1 MKISTKI
8 LVSSLILFLLMGV
21 QVEQIFNHPKWTNAD
36 SEITP
41 ETEIIMAYIEPPR
54 KPFSLKNLVIDLQ
67 NVTSPTA
74 NDTDLDG
81 LKDSIEAV
89 IGTDPFNNDTD
100 FDDLDDFYEVFN
112 DLDPLNKDTN
122 EDGLPDYYE
131 ITNVTPDFD
140 GDGVVNA
147 WDFDNDNDGVNDGV
161 DLSPFGN
168 STIHSKFTFNVITD
182 GKPITMNFQI
192 IPENSEHLKLYYQ
205 TWDWPYDDEGAMQD
219 LDNSSDDVEITPWL
233 RITPNVLPDQ
243 EAVKDRGV
251 IVKSDCMEISLSPTM
266 DSGNIVAFNGMFY
279 YPEAPPMTLTLEV
292 ELIWEITGNSDKI
305 AKALL
310 ADNGKYVCVGSDGLL
325 IANTSWVNYDNRS
338 IFQWIKLDDDKIA
351 LKVPNGGFISVADNG
366 TLITTSTDI
375 GDRETFQISQNG
387 NVTSF
392 KAYNNKY
399 LTINPDGV
407 VMADST
413 SYTSFEVGDLGYYP
427 DITHLVTY
435 KEPFKLTGFNIEE
448 SYGCN
453 LSLYY
458 SEDKNQTIAADM
470 LLTYDFIRNSTT
482 TLADMPTIMAQY
494 NISVLS
500 QNQSYS
506 DALEAYVSMSNEIL
520 PMVLDSLTENQIY
533 PIIVA
538 TEEASKVLSLAN
550 LLEGNVSLGNSCTIN
565 LTNEVITITKTLKTD
580 FYNSTNVLGY
590 YRALSIE
597 EILNEII
604 NWNLQENA
612 TRTLMMMVMLWNMG
626 EVKIT
631 RIGDVELNFKPPEN
645 TYREII
651 ETTSSSLDCLSAI
664 VDDVLNYQAYKALK
678 FSYMKLAY
686 KGGNAVLSNWKIY
699 KIVRKTNFNVLKSLK
714 INRMLGVIQSNSK
727 FGKMTR
733 FIMKGLQAIEKLG
746 KVLDAVGI
754 LIGVG
759 LSIWAAVELANAV
772 GGRLGQELGAAYGIA
787 GCIWA
792 IVSGLILMAMF
803 TNPFTA
809 IIALIFIILD
819 LIFDISS
826 KVVEWLAK
834 VIFGSPHDYHHDEP
848 YLDIEGGPEP
858 SFDDKDN
865 NGLDVGDRIK
875 ILTHLVGGI
884 RGYGENPIIED
895 RSYIIPWISIEP
907 PRGTHSVTKDS
918 GGYTSSSLLNQTKH
932 GSTGGT
938 TLVDKY
944 DSMAWI
950 EPGIGMINFPVKFK
964 LNARYKLRNEW
975 YHKPW
980 WYFGAKC
987 WHRNWETGKIT
998 PQEITTLRFDVLPGT
1013 LDDFLTWGEI
1023 RANDRDGDGLS
1034 DSQEV
1039 SAGTSNKLIYDT
1051 DADGLNDK
1059 YEIDIGTNPTSCDTD
1074 EDGLLDGYELVYG
1087 ANATDKDSDDDGIY
1101 DFLEIA
1107 GWVISFNYSGHVFST
1122 RVFSDP
1128 ANNDTDGDG
1137 IDDGTEYWS
1146 GLNPRSIDTD
1156 GDGTVDVA
1164 VPPVE
1169 LISILKN
1176 STYIEQDILDSS
1188 SYTISEF
1195 AVDAN
1200 GYVYIPVI
1208 NNSDNTYFIL
1218 KLDSNLTY
1226 YDNWSLAFRPGKI
1239 AVDNGNQWLYVE
1251 NISVAGVSSFVRY
1264 FLNGTGPVGSL
1275 IGTGPQGVGGVD
1287 VDSNGFL
1294 YIARNT
1300 TTKIAQIEKYF
1311 PNGTLLATF
1320 GSYGT
1325 DPDQFTNLSAIAVD
1339 NKYGIIYAIDG
1350 HRVMKLNSS
1359 DGSFLTTLPNGYQN
1373 MVDIVTDVDG
1383 WVYVVDRFDP
1393 VLGEACVRKFDHNGM
1408 EDKNFI
1414 LTNTSIT
1421 PPWNIYH
1428 YPMRIA
1434 IDSNKNIYLLENMSL
1449 QDLGTRLMKF
1459 KENETQTPPLVANT
1473 KYDWDGDELWNLQE
1487 IVGWNTTFRCNPW
1500 VTLAVNSSPMLRDTD
1515 FDGLSDKQEFEL
1527 KTHPWDPDTDKDGLS
1542 DLTELNLGTDP
1553 LNYDTDD
1560 DGLNDSI
1567 EILIGSNPINSSDT
1581 DGDGLSDLQEF
1592 QLGSNPAKIDT
1603 DNDGAND
1610 SREFMGNSNLLVPD
1624 TDNDFM
1630 LDGLEYDN
1638 NTDPLDP
1645 DTDDD
1650 YLLDGEELIYN
1661 TNPLLND
1668 TDGDGAIDGME
1679 IDLWLDPLCND
1690 TDGDGLT
1697 DFIELEWGSNPY
1709 INDTDYDGVPD
1720 GMDLDIRTN
1729 FTEPIVLAYDL
1740 DPSNHTGEFAQDLGE
1755 VANVTIISVDELKAN
1770 YTKSPYIVLVG
1781 KPAPEND
1788 TVGGLIYELLADTGS
1803 ELAEMM
1809 KNDSHYVAVRY
1820 GIWTNPQTVVML
1832 PQAYYLDVGKV
1843 ISTLKGKNVTISQD
1857 SCTVVY
1863 QTAPIMH
1870 SNDTFYYGVKVDEI
1884 DTVKATDTVVSI
1896 ILENWSLPIIQI
1908 HKYTPYTTHHHLNL
1922 FNGLKFG
1929 EKPVGKSIKIDAF
1942 ANGTVLDKFQEAWI
1956 IIYYRLSDLDTNGD
1970 GKASNPWDINENTLS
1985 LYYFNETTGK
1995 WIKITK
2001 DLDWVLDMGI
2011 NTTDFEVYGES
2022 YAGYIWIR
2030 TKHLSLFSI
2039 GGSQNI
2045 PLWDLIFFFIL
2056 IALYIAVAALVIIER
2071 KPKPLM
2077 DNIKWE
2083 LQEKKLLI
2091 KFDITKEYGKSS
2103 SGKTI
2108 IVANSHGSKHL
2119 KGTELFLGMIA
2130 YKYPEKKKVKPKKR
2144 REMQNIDITLD
2155 DNTVTLSIDTEK
2167 DFGPSSTGK
2176 SIIVASSRG
2185 NRLIEG
2191 TDVYVGINIFKKR
2204 KTSPK
2209 KKIDQIK
2216 AKPAITKPKKTKPI
2230 TEEPVK
2236 SPEPKPSITESK
2248 KDKAKPIAEE
2258 PAKSPEPKPSITESK
2273 KKKDKSS
2280 TEKLAES
2287 PESESLIKNE
2297 KSPKFK
2303 LEDIRGLGPS
2313 KIKLLN
2319 SCGIYTIEDLINC
2332 DPNIVANKVR
2342 GLGIKSLKKWI
2353 QSAKELSLE

>member
-8 LVSSLILFLLMGV
+8 LVCFFLLFLLIGV
-21 QVEQIFNHPKWTNAD
+21 EIEQTFNHPNWPDTD
-36 SEITP
+36 SKISP
-41 ETEIIMAYIEPPR
+41 ETEILMAYLEPPR
-54 KPFSLKNLVIDLQ
+54 KPFSLKDLVIDLQ

-89 IGTDPFNNDTD
+89 IGTDPNNNDTD
-100 FDDLDDFYEVFN
+100 FDDLDDFFEVFN
-112 DLDPLNKDTN
+112 DLDPLSKDTN
-122 EDGLPDYYE
+122 GDGLPDYYE
-131 ITNVTPDFD
+131 VTNVTLDFD
-140 GDGVVNA
+140 NDGIVNA
-147 WDFDNDNDGVNDGV
+147 WDFDNDNDGVNDGI

-168 STIHSKFTFNVITD
+168 STIHQKFNFDIITD

-192 IPENSEHLKLYYQ
+192 VPEDAEHLKLFYQ
-205 TWDWPYDDEGAMQD
+205 TWDWPYDTEGAMQD
-219 LDNSSDDVEITPWL
+219 LDNSTDDVQISPWL
-233 RITPNVLPDQ
+233 RITLNTLPDQ
-243 EAVKDRGV
+243 EDVRDRGV
-251 IVKSDCMEISLSPTM
+251 VVKSDCVEISLSPAT
-266 DSGNIVAFNGMFY
+266 DQGTIVAFNGMFY
-279 YPEAPPMTLTLEV
+279 YPAASPMTLSLQV
-292 ELIWEITGNSDKI
+292 EFIWDITGNTDKP
-305 AKALL
+305 ARALL
-310 ADNGKYVCVGSDGLL
+310 ADNGKYVCVGRDGLL
-325 IANTSWVNYDNRS
+325 IANTSWVNSDNQS
-338 IFQWIKLDDDKIA
+338 IFQWVELEDNKVA
-351 LKVPNGGFISVADNG
+351 LKIPNKGFVSVADNG
-366 TLITTSTDI
+366 TLITTSTEI

-399 LTINPDGV
+399 LNIKPDGV
-407 VMADST
+407 VMADSS
-413 SYTSFEVGDLGYYP
+413 SYATFEVSDLGYYP

-435 KEPFKLTGFNIEE
+435 KEPFKFSGFNIEE

-482 TLADMPTIMAQY
+482 TLADMPTIMAY
-494 NISVLS
+494 HNITILS
-500 QNQSYS
+500 QNQSFS
-506 DALEAYVSMSNEIL
+506 DALEAFVSMSNEML
-520 PMVLDSLTENQIY
+520 PSVLDSLPEGQIY
-533 PIIVA
+533 PIITA
-538 TEEASKVLSLAN
+538 TEEINKVLGMTNVLG
-550 LLEGNVSLGNSCTIN
+550 GNVSMDDSCTIN
-565 LTNEVITITKTLKTD
+565 LTNEVKTITKTLKTD
-580 FYNSTNVLGY
+580 FYNSSDIVGAYT
-590 YRALSIE
+590 ALTTE

-604 NWNLQENA
+604 NWKLDDNT
-612 TRTLMMMVMLWNMG
+612 TRTLMMMVLLWTMG

-631 RIGDVELNFKPPEN
+631 TYGDVHLNFTPPEN
-645 TYREII
+645 NFLSTVSKVSTAGLSTLSFLVTEILTYHAFK
-651 ETTSSSLDCLSAI
+651 SLRFC
-664 VDDVLNYQAYKALK
+664 
-678 FSYMKLAY
+678 YMTLAY
-686 KGGNAVLSNWKIY
+686 KGGKAVLSNWQVY
-699 KIVRKTNFNVLKSLK
+699 RIVRRTNPNVLKS
-714 INRMLGVIQSNSK
+714 IRMNRMLGVIRGGGR
-727 FGKMTR
+727 FGKATSFMIR
-733 FIMKGLQAIEKLG
+733 GLQIIAKIG
-746 KVLDAVGI
+746 KVLDVIGI
-754 LIGVG
+754 LIGIGV
-759 LSIWAAVELANAV
+759 SIWAAVELANAV

-792 IVSGLILMAMF
+792 IVVGIILIAMF
-803 TNPFTA
+803 SNPFTA
-809 IIALIFIILD
+809 LLALIFIILD

-826 KVVEWLAK
+826 KVVEWFAR
-834 VIFGSPHDYHHDEP
+834 VIFGTPHDYHHDEP
-848 YLDIEGGPEP
+848 YLDMEGSIDP
-858 SFDDKDN
+858 SFDDIDN

-884 RGYGENPIIED
+884 RGYGENPTIED
-895 RSYIIPWISIEP
+895 RSYVVPWISIDSP
-907 PRGTHSVTKDS
+907 QGTNSKTGDS
-918 GGYTSSSLLNQTKH
+918 GGDTSSKWLNQTH
-932 GSTGGT
+932 YGSTGGT

-964 LNARYKLRNEW
+964 LNARYKLRSEW
-975 YHKPW
+975 YHNPW
-980 WYFGAKC
+980 WYFGFHC
-987 WHRNWETGKIT
+987 WHRTWERGRI
-998 PQEITTLRFDVLPGT
+998 PSQEITTLRFDVMPGT
-1013 LDDFLTWGEI
+1013 LNEFLTWGEI
-1023 RANDRDGDGLS
+1023 TKNDRDGDGLS
-1034 DSQEV
+1034 DMAED
-1039 SAGTSNKLIYDT
+1039 SAGVSNKLIYDT

-1059 YEIDIGTNPTSCDTD
+1059 YEIEIGTDPTSCDTD
-1074 EDGLLDGYELVYG
+1074 EDGLLDGHEAIYG
-1087 ANATDKDSDDDGIY
+1087 ANVTDSDTDDDGIY
-1101 DFLEIA
+1101 DFLEVA
-1107 GWVISFNYSGHVFST
+1107 GWVIAFNYSGKVFTT

-1156 GDGTVDVA
+1156 GDGTIDFA

-1169 LISILKN
+1169 LISILRN
-1176 STYIEQDILDSS
+1176 SSNIEQDLLKSS
-1188 SYTISEF
+1188 SCTVSEF
-1195 AVDAN
+1195 TTDAN

-1208 NNSDNTYFIL
+1208 NTSDNTYFIL

-1226 YDNWSLAFRPGKI
+1226 YDNWSLTFHPGKV
-1239 AVDNGNQWLYVE
+1239 AVDDGNQWLYVE
-1251 NISVAGVSSFVRY
+1251 NISVAGISSFVCY
-1264 FLNGTGPVGSL
+1264 FLNGTGPIGGL
-1275 IGTGPQGVGGVD
+1275 IGTGPRGVGGVD

-1325 DPDQFTNLSAIAVD
+1325 NPDQFTNLSAIAVD
-1339 NKYGIIYAIDG
+1339 DKYGIIYAIDG

-1359 DGSFLTTLPNGYQN
+1359 DGSYLTTLPNGYQN
-1373 MVDIVTDVDG
+1373 MVDLVTDSDG
-1383 WVYVVDRFDP
+1383 WVYVVDTFDP
-1393 VLGEACVRKFDHNGM
+1393 VLGEACLRKFDHNGM

-1414 LTNTSIT
+1414 LTNSSIT

-1434 IDSNKNIYLLENMSL
+1434 IDSDKNIYLLENVSL
-1449 QDLGTRLMKF
+1449 QNLGTKIMKF
-1459 KENETQTPPLVANT
+1459 KENETNEPPLVANT
-1473 KYDWDGDELWNLQE
+1473 KYDWDGDELWNLME
-1487 IVGWNTTFRCNPW
+1487 VVGWNTTFRYNPW

-1542 DLTELNLGTDP
+1542 DLTELNLGTDL

-1567 EILIGSNPINSSDT
+1567 EVLIGSNPINSSDT

-1610 SREFMGNSNLLVPD
+1610 SLEFAGNSNLLVPD

-1630 LDGLEYDN
+1630 LDGLEYERHTN
-1638 NTDPLDP
+1638 PLDS

-1650 YLLDGEELIYN
+1650 YLIDGEELLYS
-1661 TNPLLND
+1661 TDPLNND

-1679 IDLWLDPLCND
+1679 VDLWLDPLCND

-1720 GMDLDIRTN
+1720 GLDLDIKTN
-1729 FTEPIVLAYDL
+1729 FTKPVVLAYDP
-1740 DPSNHTGEFAQDLGE
+1740 DPSNNTKEFAEDLGQY
-1755 VANVTIISVDELKAN
+1755 ANVTVVSLNELKVN
-1770 YTKSPYIVLVG
+1770 YTKAPYIVLVG

-1788 TVGGLIYELLADTGS
+1788 TVGGLIYELLADTGF

-1809 KNDSHYVAVRY
+1809 KNDSNYVAVRR
-1820 GIWTNPQTVVML
+1820 GIWTSMQTIVML

-1843 ISTLKGKNVTISQD
+1843 LSILKEKNITISPD
-1857 SCTVVY
+1857 SCTVEY

-1942 ANGTVLDKFQEAWI
+1942 ANGTVLDNFQEALI
-1956 IIYYRLSDLDTNGD
+1956 VIYYRLSDLDINGD

-1985 LYYFNETTGK
+1985 LYFFNETTGK
-1995 WIKITK
+1995 WIKVTK
-2001 DLDWVLDMGI
+2001 ELDWILDMGI

-2045 PLWDLIFFFIL
+2045 PFWDLIFFFIL
-2056 IALYIAVAALVIIER
+2056 IALYIAVAALVFIER

-2077 DNIKWE
+2077 DNIKWD

-2155 DNTVTLSIDTEK
+2155 DNTVTLSID
-2167 DFGPSSTGK
+2167 
-2176 SIIVASSRG
+2176 
-2185 NRLIEG
+2185 
-2191 TDVYVGINIFKKR
+2191 
-2204 KTSPK
+2204 
-2209 KKIDQIK
+2209 
-2216 AKPAITKPKKTKPI
+2216 
-2230 TEEPVK
+2230 
-2236 SPEPKPSITESK
+2236 
-2248 KDKAKPIAEE
+2248 
-2258 PAKSPEPKPSITESK
+2258 
-2273 KKKDKSS
+2273 
-2280 TEKLAES
+2280 
-2287 PESESLIKNE
+2287 
-2297 KSPKFK
+2297 
-2303 LEDIRGLGPS
+2303 
-2313 KIKLLN
+2313 
-2319 SCGIYTIEDLINC
+2319 
-2332 DPNIVANKVR
+2332 
-2342 GLGIKSLKKWI
+2342 
-2353 QSAKELSLE
+2353 